1 MDNPFDTPVTGQ
13 ADWDSGLGANFQ
25 AIERGYHVSERVGV
39 AVNTGNILCLTSS
52 GWLVPW
58 DVNSTV
64 PALAMAYTAAL
75 SGETVT
81 ALAWGISRSLS
92 INSVAIPGQ
101 LLYGSATTPGLI
113 ATSPNGAPIGVGL
126 TGNGIL
132 FNPAKT
138 AGGGGGGGYTPT
150 YFTSSLAI
158 NAVVG
163 SLHTFTTSFGAFFG
177 DNRRLRVNGSSAS
190 HVELKLFS
198 DSARTKLQYQTFS
211 GGISAVNSFNDRA
224 GFPIDTDSGTIYG
237 TLSILSGDVSSDTIS
252 VQGSWR
258 V

>member
-81 ALAWGISRSLS
+81 AVAWGISRSLS
-92 INSVAIPGQ
+92 INSVAIAGQ

-113 ATSPNGAPIGVGL
+113 ASTPNGAPIGVGL

-132 FNPAKT
+132 FNPAKS

-150 YFTSSLAI
+150 YFTTVNSI
-158 NAVVG
+158 VAVVG
-163 SLHTFTTSFGAFFG
+163 SLHTFAASLGGLFG
-177 DNRRLRVNGSSAS
+177 DNRRVRINGSSAA

-198 DSARTKLQYQTFS
+198 DAARSKLQYQTTS
-211 GGISAVNSFNDRA
+211 GGVTAVGSFNDRA
-224 GFPIDTDSGTIYG
+224 GFPVDTDSGTIYG
-237 TLSILSGDVSSDTIS
+237 TLQIFSGDVNDTIS